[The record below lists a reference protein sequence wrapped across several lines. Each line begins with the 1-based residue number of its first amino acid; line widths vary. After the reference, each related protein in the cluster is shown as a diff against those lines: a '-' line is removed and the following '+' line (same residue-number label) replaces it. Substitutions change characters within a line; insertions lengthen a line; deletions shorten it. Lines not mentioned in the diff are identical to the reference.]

1 MEEHHEATCRVV
13 ASIEGG
19 GEAYV
24 DQCRRLKASNDP
36 EVLESICDTMA
47 FHVTKPCYIAALASD
62 REKAFE
68 ASDLNS
74 LKRLGAECDSFVQS
88 YQQSRSDYFQEQ
100 AAPVDNLTTQ
110 FARAKLSPVAGV
122 QKKVPR
128 SRQVTPQSSKAPSV
142 TDGDI
147 PAQAARIV
155 SLQRVSELEAELALK
170 ANRVIELESEL
181 EYNDLDGHTS
191 EEVLEGFYKAQGL
204 QSRVEGQ
211 VAAIADLTKQ
221 VASKDARIAE
231 LEAAH
236 LNPAA
241 TASTSRKGS
250 KKQLESELERV
261 SKQLELFQKQNA
273 ALIREST
280 VTICDI
286 EDLEAILDAPLNNA
300 GYDWSLSEYSESE
313 TLAKVYIYAVETDA
327 DADADADADDA
338 TVAKEGAKK
347 AKNNPFGVSHKKLEK
362 ASQRVSGGLAPG
374 MQRNMS
380 SVLGNNVTA
389 QDVLSNVQLGNNS

>member
-1 MEEHHEATCRVV
+1 MEEHHESTCRVV

-128 SRQVTPQSSKAPSV
+128 SRQVTPQPSKAPSV
-142 TDGDI
+142 TDGDV

-181 EYNDLDGHTS
+181 EYSDLDGKTA
-191 EEVLEGFYKAQGL
+191 EEVLTGFYKAQGL
-204 QSRVEGQ
+204 ESRVQRQ
-211 VAAIADLTKQ
+211 VATIAEKHAKVQELEKV

-231 LEAAH
+231 LEAAQ
-236 LNPAA
+236 LAPVPVTA
-241 TASTSRKGS
+241 ASTSKKGS
-250 KKQLESELERV
+250 KKQLETDLDSV
-261 SKQLELFQKQNA
+261 SKQLGLLQKANEV
-273 ALIREST
+273 LIRESK
-280 VTICDI
+280 
-286 EDLEAILDAPLNNA
+286 LEVCQIDNLESILDGPLNNA
-300 GYDWSLSEYSESE
+300 GYDWSLVETDSE
-313 TLAKVYIYAVETDA
+313 TLAKVFIFAVDTDIEPN
-327 DADADADADDA
+327 ADDP
-338 TVAKEGAKK
+338 TDGLPPLFYLLSITSMCPHVARLC
-347 AKNNPFGVSHKKLEK
+347 FVF
-362 ASQRVSGGLAPG
+362 V
-374 MQRNMS
+374 
-380 SVLGNNVTA
+380 
-389 QDVLSNVQLGNNS
+389 